1 VTFAAPRQAPNLLA
15 SAGMD
20 NTEVEH
26 SLVAL
31 GDALTRGD
39 AHAVAECWDIPALVL
54 TDDTSIAVG
63 SRDQVEGFFT
73 QAIADYRRRGIVSTR
88 PLVRRIAPL
97 SDKLVAVDV
106 HWPAFDTRGD
116 QREIELS
123 HYVLGRGDDGRY
135 RVRMAITHP
144 Q

>member
-1 VTFAAPRQAPNLLA
+1 
-15 SAGMD
+15 M
-20 NTEVEH
+20 NTDMLVEH

-31 GDALTRGD
+31 GEALSRGD
-39 AHAVAECWDIPALVL
+39 ARAVAECWDVPALVL
-54 TDDTSIAVG
+54 TDEGSVAVG
-63 SRDQVEGFFT
+63 SREQVAGFFKE
-73 QAIADYRRRGIVSTR
+73 AIADYRRRGIVSTR

-97 SDKLVAVDV
+97 TDKLVAVDV
-106 HWPAFDTRGD
+106 HWPAFDTHGD